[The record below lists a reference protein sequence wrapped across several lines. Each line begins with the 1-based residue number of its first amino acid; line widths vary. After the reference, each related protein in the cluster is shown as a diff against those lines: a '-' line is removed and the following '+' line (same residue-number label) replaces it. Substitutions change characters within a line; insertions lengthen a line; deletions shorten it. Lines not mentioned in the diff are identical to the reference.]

1 MARAT
6 RHITPIEMGL
16 DASVVDLTALAGV
29 DYSPSQGFLDVRQYF
44 IFTAVVN
51 VVSTTA
57 TVGSFLLRLDVL
69 EKDKS
74 TVLWTQDIV
83 TGISSSTAGRHVLLF
98 GAGATSKLV
107 SASGALDTDSE
118 IFKQA
123 EYINLSIEVA
133 VQGDGDAA
141 ANMHLL
147 MEG

>member
-1 MARAT
+1 MPIKT
-6 RHITPIEMGL
+6 RHATALELAM
-16 DASVVDLTALAGV
+16 DASVVDLTDVAAV
-29 DYSPSQGFLDVRQYF
+29 EYAPVQGFIDVRQYF
-44 IFTAVVN
+44 IFTAVIN

-74 TVLWTQDIV
+74 TVLWTQDLV
-83 TGISSSTAGRHVLLF
+83 TGISSVTAGRHVVLF
-98 GAGATSKLV
+98 GAGANAALI
-107 SASGALDTDSE
+107 SASGTLSTDADVFKTAEFIKPVIE
-118 IFKQA
+118 I
-123 EYINLSIEVA
+123 A